1 MKLNNK
7 GFGMKETLIYL
18 AVLLL
23 MLLIA
28 SCSVMSFYDDLE
40 TSKENEREHY
50 ENEENNN
57 TNNNVVIVDDEDNIN
72 IDYKQYYNAEK
83 KFETAVRDYALKN
96 GFGLTLN
103 TVTLEEV
110 VKSGSL
116 ADPIV
121 DYIDGSKCTGYAN
134 VYYQNADYQVSVY
147 LLCTNYKTEGYR

>member
-50 ENEENNN
+50 ENIENDSD
-57 TNNNVVIVDDEDNIN
+57 NNVVIVDDEDNIN

-83 KFETAVRDYALKN
+83 KFETAVKDYALNN
-96 GFGLTLN
+96 GFGSTLN

-116 ADPIV
+116 KDPIV
-121 DYIDGSKCTGYAN
+121 DYVDGSKCTGYAN

>member
-40 TSKENEREHY
+40 TSKENEKEHY
-50 ENEENNN
+50 ENENNN
-57 TNNNVVIVDDEDNIN
+57 NDNNVVIVDDDDNIN

-83 KFETAVRDYALKN
+83 KFETAVKDYALKN
-96 GFGLTLN
+96 GFGSTLN

-116 ADPIV
+116 EDPIV

>member
-40 TSKENEREHY
+40 TSKENEKEHY
-50 ENEENNN
+50 ENENNN
-57 TNNNVVIVDDEDNIN
+57 NDNNVVIVDDDDNIN

-83 KFETAVRDYALKN
+83 KFETAVKDYALKN
-96 GFGLTLN
+96 GFGSTLN

-116 ADPIV
+116 KDPIV